1 MKEKMVNES
10 RVAGYLYD
18 HKLERKVTGSKSK
31 NPGTEYLRG
40 TISIATDDSCMNVV
54 KVAFVYVV
62 STYKDKKGAEHPNQT
77 FGYLGDIIDGKIK
90 TVVNDGKENA
100 AIVICNGNLNLVDYP
115 SRQNPDEMISFLQN
129 ESRFINFASQ
139 TFQDFGADFRTD
151 MLITNVKHN
160 EADEEKNIKEHVVVK
175 GCIFD
180 WQVNPLPVSFKVY
193 HPGAIEYFEDLELPC
208 FTQVRGKQVSSTQRI
223 EHKEANAWGE
233 EEITYSTR
241 SVRDFVITG
250 AKPEP
255 YGIDEES
262 TGKNL
267 TFKEIKELQARRER
281 RLAEIKQTYEEYQ
294 NAATESNDTPEFQF

>member
-115 SRQNPDEMISFLQN
+115 SRQNPDEMIYKTLFFTAVQK
-129 ESRFINFASQ
+129 
-139 TFQDFGADFRTD
+139 
-151 MLITNVKHN
+151 NVGT
-160 EADEEKNIKEHVVVK
+160 EYEQVEIIK
-175 GCIFD
+175 
-180 WQVNPLPVSFKVY
+180 
-193 HPGAIEYFEDLELPC
+193 
-208 FTQVRGKQVSSTQRI
+208 
-223 EHKEANAWGE
+223 
-233 EEITYSTR
+233 
-241 SVRDFVITG
+241 
-250 AKPEP
+250 
-255 YGIDEES
+255 
-262 TGKNL
+262 
-267 TFKEIKELQARRER
+267 
-281 RLAEIKQTYEEYQ
+281 
-294 NAATESNDTPEFQF
+294 